1 MKKIF
6 FLTAP
11 DSEYGFSLA
20 GVTQYVT
27 DEKDVED
34 KLKKLLSRQ
43 DTGLVVMDERLLKG
57 INDERLRELE
67 EKWYGVLLILPAPKR
82 AVVEIEDYALRLIR
96 RAIGYHV
103 RLG

>member
-27 DEKDVED
+27 DEKDVES

-43 DTGLVVMDERLLKG
+43 DTGLVVMDERLL
-57 INDERLRELE
+57 
-67 EKWYGVLLILPAPKR
+67 
-82 AVVEIEDYALRLIR
+82 
-96 RAIGYHV
+96 
-103 RLG
+103 

>member
-34 KLKKLLSRQ
+34 QLKKLLSRQ

-82 AVVEIEDYALRLIR
+82 AIVEIEDYAHRLIR

-103 RLG
+103 KI